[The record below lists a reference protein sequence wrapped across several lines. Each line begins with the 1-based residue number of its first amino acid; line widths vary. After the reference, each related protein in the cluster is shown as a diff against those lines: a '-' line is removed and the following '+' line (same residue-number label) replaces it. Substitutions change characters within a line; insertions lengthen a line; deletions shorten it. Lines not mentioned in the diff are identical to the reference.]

1 MPYVAGRELAG
12 VVAKVSGEGKW
23 QVGDRV
29 SELIV
34 GLGPWLMSAF
44 GRLLL
49 CLRIIGTCARQ
60 PFSSGWLRSLTR
72 LCGSLD
78 TSRSRAVWPLVLPLR
93 LLLSRWACRSGWTF
107 HLSLTVQICIRSF
120 ERLGS
125 MKY

>member
-1 MPYVAGRELAG
+1 MVGRELAG
-12 VVAKVSGEGKW
+12 VVAEVSGEGKW

-60 PFSSGWLRSLTR
+60 PLRSGGLPGHVSFKSGLAFTVAFAAASIALGVSLGLDFSSV
-72 LCGSLD
+72 LD
-78 TSRSRAVWPLVLPLR
+78 GPDL
-93 LLLSRWACRSGWTF
+93 
-107 HLSLTVQICIRSF
+107 
-120 ERLGS
+120 
-125 MKY
+125 Y